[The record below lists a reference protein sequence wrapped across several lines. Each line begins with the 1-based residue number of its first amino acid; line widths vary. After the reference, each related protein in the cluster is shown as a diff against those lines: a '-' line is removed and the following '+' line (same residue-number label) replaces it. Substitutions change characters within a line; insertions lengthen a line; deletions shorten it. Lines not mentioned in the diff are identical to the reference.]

1 MVGDKRERDTNRCRA
16 REKERLTEKQR
27 RRERGGNDRIGRC
40 RRRGKSGMQER
51 ASPFDVSRFPDVLPR
66 DGGGFRAWNP
76 PRDIRTKWISCTLRR
91 ITR

>member
-1 MVGDKRERDTNRCRA
+1 MRERERKREGGETERMDRQMQKKRER
-16 REKERLTEKQR
+16 
-27 RRERGGNDRIGRC
+27 
-40 RRRGKSGMQER
+40 ER
-51 ASPFDVSRFPDVLPR
+51 ANPFDVSRFPDVLPR